1 MMSSDNSQNLV
12 NGHDELPFLLGA
24 IEVLRRELST
34 THQPVEVME
43 RLTWV
48 KSRVADI
55 CLIRQ
60 SK

>member
-1 MMSSDNSQNLV
+1 MSDNSLNPI

-34 THQPVEVME
+34 SHQPVEVME

-55 CLIRQ
+55 MIQRQ
-60 SK
+60 AK